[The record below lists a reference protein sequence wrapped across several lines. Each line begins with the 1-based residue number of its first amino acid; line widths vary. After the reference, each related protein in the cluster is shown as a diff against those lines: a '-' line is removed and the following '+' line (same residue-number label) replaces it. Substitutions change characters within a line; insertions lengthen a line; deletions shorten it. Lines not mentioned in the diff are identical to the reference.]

1 LYDDSLAL
9 STKYYDERMMLK
21 SLVLE
26 TFSNLLTTYITTDL
40 LTKGKG
46 AGYQKKQTA
55 TNL

>member
-26 TFSNLLTTYITTDL
+26 TFSNLYNNRPVNE
-40 LTKGKG
+40 GKRSRVS
-46 AGYQKKQTA
+46 KKQTA